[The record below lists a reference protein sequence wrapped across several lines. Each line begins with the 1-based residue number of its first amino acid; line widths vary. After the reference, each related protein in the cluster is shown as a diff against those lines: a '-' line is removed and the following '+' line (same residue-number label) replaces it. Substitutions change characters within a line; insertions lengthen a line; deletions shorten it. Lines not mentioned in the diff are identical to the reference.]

1 MSSCRRAILTN
12 ADVRGEGALAHLL
25 RNDFWGTPLVDS
37 GSHGSWRPLCVLSF
51 RLNYLVGGLNPSGYH
66 LVNMLLHS
74 LVTGLVVLV
83 AHTLLPSRLGILAAG
98 SLFAVHPAHTE
109 AVAGLVGRAD
119 LGACVFC
126 LLAYLTYRRHMIS
139 RQLGSLLLTVLL
151 AMSGLLCKETAIVA
165 LLLCV
170 VCDVLATSE
179 KGHDKV
185 IVHSSCFMQFICI
198 YNKIHICKCPL

>member
-12 ADVRGEGALAHLL
+12 ADVRGEGALAQLL

-51 RLNYLVGGLNPSGYH
+51 RLNYLAGGLIPSGYH

-74 LVTGLVVLV
+74 FATALVVLV
-83 AHTLLPSRLGILAAG
+83 GRTLLPSRFGVLAAG

-119 LGACVFC
+119 LGACIFC
-126 LLAYLTYRRHMIS
+126 LLAYLIYRRHMVT
-139 RQLGSLLLTVLL
+139 RQWGSLLLTVLL
-151 AMSGLLCKETAIVA
+151 AMSGLLFKETAIVT

-170 VCDVLATSE
+170 VCDVLATMGRGQE
-179 KGHDKV
+179 KV
-185 IVHSSCFMQFICI
+185 MVHSYFSC
-198 YNKIHICKCPL
+198 NLV